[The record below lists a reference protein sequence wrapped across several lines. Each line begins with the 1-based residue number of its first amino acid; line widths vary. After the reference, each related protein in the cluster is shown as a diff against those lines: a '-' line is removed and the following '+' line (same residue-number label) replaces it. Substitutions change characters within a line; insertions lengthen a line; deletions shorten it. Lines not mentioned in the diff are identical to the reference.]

1 MNDLIN
7 REQAVAKMEAIKEF
21 QGIVK
26 TQLIEGEDFG
36 IVPGVDKPFLFKSGA
51 EKILSILGVSYEAP
65 EYTEIWREITIMEV
79 KVPYYEVVC
88 KVKAKIGDNI
98 VGFGIGSCNTLER
111 KHCYRDKTFQTDPI
125 HYYSLKNT
133 ILKMAEKKAKVDLAL
148 HIGALSNIFTQ
159 DEDSVEEAEQ
169 KQEGYKTTQKEQR
182 QESHK
187 ATQKQINYL
196 LSLMEQYKENKEL
209 VKKVAEIAKI
219 KFVNGKIIVDGD
231 SKDVSKAIDMLNSS
245 KFISTQEQA
254 DEQN

>member
-98 VGFGIGSCNTLER
+98 VGFGIGSCNTLE
-111 KHCYRDKTFQTDPI
+111 KKYCYKDKKFQTDPI

-148 HIGALSNIFTQ
+148 HIGALSNIFAQ
-159 DEDSVEEAEQ
+159 DEENVEV
-169 KQEGYKTTQKEQR
+169 QETKTER
-182 QESHK
+182 QEVNLPTK
-187 ATQKQINYL
+187 KQIAFL
-196 LSLMEQYKENKEL
+196 IKLMGEKKDNVEL
-209 VKKVAEIAKI
+209 IKKVAHIAKVVVRDE
-219 KFVNGKIIVDGD
+219 KVEVGGTFQE
-231 SKDVSKAIDMLNSS
+231 VSEAIDMLTKS
-245 KFISTQEQA
+245 
-254 DEQN
+254 

>member
-36 IVPGVDKPFLFKSGA
+36 RVPGVDKPFLFKSGA

-98 VGFGIGSCNTLER
+98 VGFGIGSCNTLE
-111 KHCYRDKTFQTDPI
+111 KKYCYKGGQFVSDPV
-125 HYYSLKNT
+125 HYFSLKNT

-169 KQEGYKTTQKEQR
+169 KQEGYKTVQKEQR

-187 ATQKQINYL
+187 ATQKQTNYL
-196 LSLMEQYKENKEL
+196 LNLMERYNFKSH
-209 VKKVAEIAKI
+209 I
-219 KFVNGKIIVDGD
+219 
-231 SKDVSKAIDMLNSS
+231 
-245 KFISTQEQA
+245 
-254 DEQN
+254 